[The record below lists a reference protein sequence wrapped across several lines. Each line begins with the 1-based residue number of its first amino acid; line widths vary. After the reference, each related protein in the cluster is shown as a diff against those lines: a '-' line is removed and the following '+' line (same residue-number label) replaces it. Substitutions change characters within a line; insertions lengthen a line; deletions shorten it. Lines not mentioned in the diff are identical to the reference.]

1 MRQYEGKKTDPFQN
15 ISYGNVDKE
24 QWVEFIGNIQYPFNI
39 EMIGITYP
47 DPDYFIARKTS
58 DYFII
63 EYVVSGKG
71 YLTVNGKRFEVQAG
85 DVYIL
90 PPQTAHDYRPD
101 AHDPYRKIWCNFY
114 SDIFKKATI
123 HYNLSEQYVFHAP
136 ECLADFEQLLEIAA
150 KSIINDDIWPDVAT
164 VLFTVLNKIGRRH
177 YHADGR
183 IALAAQAKE
192 LLDNAVYANITVE
205 EVARRLFVSKMLLS
219 SEFRRVYGLSPYSY
233 LLSQKISKA
242 KLFLHNSDMTVKEIS
257 EKLGFS
263 DEHYFSNLFKRKVGC
278 PPSDYRRRY

>member
-1 MRQYEGKKTDPFQN
+1 M
-15 ISYGNVDKE
+15 
-24 QWVEFIGNIQYPFNI
+24 
-39 EMIGITYP
+39 
-47 DPDYFIARKTS
+47 
-58 DYFII
+58 
-63 EYVVSGKG
+63 
-71 YLTVNGKRFEVQAG
+71 
-85 DVYIL
+85 
-90 PPQTAHDYRPD
+90 
-101 AHDPYRKIWCNFY
+101 
-114 SDIFKKATI
+114 
-123 HYNLSEQYVFHAP
+123 
-136 ECLADFEQLLEIAA
+136 EIAA

-192 LLDNAVYANITVE
+192 LLDSAVYDSITVE